1 MDLMV
6 LLWKQ
11 EGTEAG
17 SLTFLCLPFKKT
29 VMSMCSG
36 NLLSICIYFYNY
48 MEISGTVG
56 VMGEKWI
63 AVVGTVLQTCDFGG
77 QMSFL
82 SNWVHLIKLV
92 SLSLGSWV
100 SALLLLTLT
109 TSVCSEFLISPVFGK
124 CCLQFVPLSYRLG
137 TAIITIDSSAAWSLF
152 DLERPDEVFRAAQV
166 SWVNV

>member
-17 SLTFLCLPFKKT
+17 SLTFLCLLFKKT

-36 NLLSICIYFYNY
+36 NLLFICIYFYNY

-63 AVVGTVLQTCDFGG
+63 AVVGTVLQTWFWGTDEF
-77 QMSFL
+77 S
-82 SNWVHLIKLV
+82 IKLV
-92 SLSLGSWV
+92 AFNQAGISKPWLLGVCITSFDPDHKCLLWV
-100 SALLLLTLT
+100 FNFSCLWEMLP
-109 TSVCSEFLISPVFGK
+109 SVCTPELQIGDCYNNHWFFS
-124 CCLQFVPLSYRLG
+124 CLKSV
-137 TAIITIDSSAAWSLF
+137 W
-152 DLERPDEVFRAAQV
+152 FRKTR
-166 SWVNV
+166 WGF